1 MMFLAATAEVAYA
14 LINQHPEPL
23 ISLTGVKDGTIAFK
37 WDDQSIVS
45 IEDTLNAME
54 DCAIVGC
61 FEGSSYNIID
71 DTNAAFSR
79 GSSFINLVNGVF
91 YLKCEGEGDGPY
103 YNITSVCCFHQG
115 MYAKAIERNVVWQI
129 DVIDKSLFL
138 IKHGA

>member
-14 LINQHPEPL
+14 LINQHSEPL

-37 WDDQSIVS
+37 WDDKSIVS
-45 IEDTLNAME
+45 IEDALNAME

-71 DTNAAFSR
+71 NTNAAFSR

-91 YLKCEGEGDGPY
+91 YLKCEGEGDGSY

-115 MYAKAIERNVVWQI
+115 MYAKTIERNVVWQI

-138 IKHGA
+138 TKHGA